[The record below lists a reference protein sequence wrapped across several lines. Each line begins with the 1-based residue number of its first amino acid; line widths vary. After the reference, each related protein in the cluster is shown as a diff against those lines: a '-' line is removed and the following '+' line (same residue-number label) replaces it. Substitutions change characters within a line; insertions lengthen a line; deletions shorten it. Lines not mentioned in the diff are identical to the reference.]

1 MIIVFPYKNGSKS
14 VAELKKAGVGV
25 EIKREDSKFKGAAH
39 KRVVNWGSS
48 QLPETV
54 AKCKV
59 LNKPEA
65 VALAGNKLSFFQKMA
80 ETGNNELVVPWTTN
94 EKEAA
99 VWTVRENKEVVAR
112 TKLTGHSGEGIILFN
127 SHDRLPKAP
136 LYTQY
141 VPKKQEYR
149 VHVVNGKVID
159 IQRKARKQD
168 VADENVNWKIRNMDG
183 GFIYA
188 RDFKPEDLP
197 AAIPVYAVKA
207 VAACGL
213 DFGAVD
219 IIFNDKQQRAYVLEV
234 NTAPGLQG
242 TTLEAYVG
250 AFKELGYI
258 FEV

>member
-14 VAELKKAGVGV
+14 VAELKRAGVGI
-25 EIKREDSKFKGAAH
+25 EIKREESKFKGAAH

-48 QLPETV
+48 VLPETV

-65 VALAGNKLSFFQKMA
+65 VALAGNKLSFFNAMTA
-80 ETGNNELVVPWTTN
+80 TGNEALTVPWTTSPDVAIKWAL
-94 EKEAA
+94 ED
-99 VWTVRENKEVVAR
+99 KEVVAR
-112 TKLTGHSGEGIILFN
+112 TKLTGHSGEGIELLN
-127 SHDRLPKAP
+127 RTTPLVRAP

-159 IQRKARKQD
+159 IQRKARKHD
-168 VADENVNWKIRNMDG
+168 VPNERVNWKIRNMDG

-188 RDFKPEDLP
+188 RDFQPEDLP
-197 AAIPVYAVKA
+197 QEIKDYAIRS

-219 IIFNDKQQRAYVLEV
+219 IIFNDKQKRAYVLEV

-242 TTLEAYVG
+242 TTLEAYVR
-250 AFKELGYI
+250 AFKEMGFI

>member
-25 EIKREDSKFKGAAH
+25 EIKREESKFKGAAH

-48 QLPETV
+48 QLPDTV

-59 LNKPEA
+59 LNNPGA
-65 VALAGNKLSFFQKMA
+65 VGIAGNKLFFFRAMQDH
-80 ETGNNELVVPWTTN
+80 GLQELCVPWTTEVAVAN
-94 EKEAA
+94 KWLFEK
-99 VWTVRENKEVVAR
+99 KDVVAR
-112 TKLTGHSGEGIILFN
+112 TKLTGHSGEGIVLLTPA
-127 SHDRLPKAP
+127 DRLQGAP

-149 VHVVNGKVID
+149 VHVVDGKVID
-159 IQRKARKQD
+159 IQRKARKQE
-168 VADENVNWKIRNMDG
+168 VPDEKVNWKIRNMDG

-188 RDFKPEDLP
+188 RDFEPADLP
-197 AAIPVYAVKA
+197 VEISDYAIKA

-219 IIFNDKQQRAYVLEV
+219 IIYNDKQKRAYVLEV

-242 TTLEAYVG
+242 TTLDAYVK
-250 AFKELGYI
+250 AFKENGYI